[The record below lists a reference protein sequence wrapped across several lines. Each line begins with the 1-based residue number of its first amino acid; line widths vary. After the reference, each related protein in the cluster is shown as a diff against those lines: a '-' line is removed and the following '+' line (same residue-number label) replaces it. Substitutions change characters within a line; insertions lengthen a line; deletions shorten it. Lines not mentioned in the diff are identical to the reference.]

1 MWIISYADLMTLLF
15 ATFVVLYGLKSE
27 GETKE
32 IRGVVSSI
40 REAFIEIPDQIDD
53 PDVGPTS
60 KGINIFKNWKLDYR
74 RESLIKRFKRN
85 RNTVNVID
93 EELEKVRK
101 LIEPDPA
108 QKIKR
113 YFRKEK
119 PTVSVY
125 REGENIV
132 VSIGASMLYEGNS
145 YRLKRAQIKNLQPLA
160 SYLASLDKD
169 IIIQAYAK
177 KQGTSPSGI
186 GLASLRATYLMRYL
200 TRNYQVPIR
209 RLMPYGYELPYNDSS
224 INKKESPNLGN
235 RVDLK
240 IIYE

>member
-32 IRGVVSSI
+32 IRGIVSSI

-53 PDVGPTS
+53 PDVGPTN
-60 KGINIFKNWKLDYR
+60 KGVNIFKNWKLDYR
-74 RESLIKRFKRN
+74 RERLIKRFNRN
-85 RNTVNVID
+85 RNNVNVID

-113 YFRKEK
+113 YFRKQK
-119 PTVSVY
+119 PNVSVY
-125 REGENIV
+125 REGKNIV
-132 VSIGASMLYEGNS
+132 VSMGATMLYEENS

-160 SYLASLDKD
+160 VYLASLDKD
-169 IIIQAYAK
+169 IIIQAYAEK
-177 KQGTSPSGI
+177 KGNSPSGLS
-186 GLASLRATYLMRYL
+186 LASLRATFMLRYL
-200 TRNYQVPIR
+200 SRNYQVPIR
-209 RLMPYGYELPYNDSS
+209 RLMPYGYELPYNNSS
-224 INKKESPNLGN
+224 INLGENPNLGN

>member
-1 MWIISYADLMTLLF
+1 MTLLF

-32 IRGVVSSI
+32 IRGIVSSI

-74 RESLIKRFKRN
+74 RERLIKRFKRN
-85 RNTVNVID
+85 RNNVNVID

-125 REGENIV
+125 REGNNIV
-132 VSIGASMLYEGNS
+132 VSLGASMLYEGNS

-160 SYLASLDKD
+160 VYLASLEKD
-169 IIIQAYAK
+169 IIIQAYAEK
-177 KQGTSPSGI
+177 KGPSPSG
-186 GLASLRATYLMRYL
+186 LSLSSLRATYMLRYL
-200 TRNYQVPIR
+200 SRNYKVPIG
-209 RLMPYGYELPYNDSS
+209 RLMPYGYEIPYNDRS
-224 INKKESPNLGN
+224 INLKENPNLGN